1 MPPIRVLVV
10 DDSVVIRRLVTDVL
24 STDPDIE
31 VVGTAANGLLALA
44 RLEVTPVDIMTLD
57 IEMPELNGIETL
69 RRLRATKRR
78 LPVIMFST
86 LTEQG
91 AAATL
96 DALAAG
102 ASDYVTKP
110 SSMGSIVESRESV
123 RAQLIPKIKALT
135 GRTTHRLTPAD
146 SPGVGRTAR
155 PQGRCRARG
164 RSRHP
169 RCWPSA
175 ARRAGPKRWSP
186 S

>member
-44 RLEVTPVDIMTLD
+44 RLEVTPIDIMTLD

-135 GRTTHRLTPAD
+135 GRTTHRLTPATPQASAALRD
-146 SPGVGRTAR
+146 LKAGARTR
-155 PQGRCRARG
+155 PLEA
-164 RSRHP
+164 P

-175 ARRAGPKRWSP
+175 ARRVGPKRWSP
-186 S
+186 F